1 MRVSERVAQAV
12 AGALRRRRA
21 ASSASKPNRKLRQR
35 AAAEPGA
42 GRASQAR
49 AAAPGGA
56 LRRLGALLWPERF
69 PELAAW
75 RAARAERVR
84 ARAPRGF
91 LWVWTLAVALA
102 TAAFV
107 AHLYVRFQI
116 IQTGYALSQ
125 AQGEQRRMRLA
136 QRELRLE
143 LATLKEPGRIEEQAR
158 TLMGMER
165 PDHQR
170 IIRLDGRRGPRL
182 AAGRR

>member
-1 MRVSERVAQAV
+1 MRLTERARELL
-12 AGALRRRRA
+12 GSLRRQA
-21 ASSASKPNRKLRQR
+21 ALAGSKPNRKRRQR
-35 AAAEPGA
+35 AHAEPDA
-42 GRASQAR
+42 SRPSQAR
-49 AAAPGGA
+49 AAVPPAGA
-56 LRRLGALLWPERF
+56 FRRLGALLWPERF

-75 RAARAERVR
+75 RAERSERVR

-107 AHLYVRFQI
+107 AHLNVRFQI

-158 TLMGMER
+158 ALMGMER

-182 AAGRR
+182 AARRQ